1 MLKQTLFFSKP
12 SKLSLRLQQL
22 VIERENEPVV
32 TRPIEDLS
40 AVILE
45 NQQISITLPLLN
57 ELARNNVATIICDE
71 HFMPAIMLAPL
82 EANAT
87 QQEAYK
93 YQLNSSLPTM
103 KRLWKEIVE
112 AKIRNQEKM
121 LRTVGKNSEQLKPLY
136 ANVKSGDVENREGI
150 AARLYWQEL
159 FGKDFIRDRF
169 GIPPNNLLNY
179 GYTILRAATARA
191 LMGAGLHPAFGLFH
205 HNKYDP
211 FPLADDMMEPYR
223 PFVDSIVYKLYADGQ
238 TELNNAT
245 KSALIQVLYCDTWL
259 NKQTHPL
266 QVALTI
272 SSASLLKVMKSD
284 VAHLSLPDFL
294 P

>member
-22 VIERENEPVV
+22 VIERENEQVV